1 MHFFEDQDSPD
12 KLGDVRASG
21 RMPGSA
27 TGTGPRLSWQP
38 KMKADGITAR
48 QVAAALSSIM

>member
-1 MHFFEDQDSPD
+1 MHFFEDPDSQDRV
-12 KLGDVRASG
+12 GDVRASG
-21 RMPGSA
+21 RTPGSA

-38 KMKADGITAR
+38 KMKADGIAAR